1 MDLDGF
7 LKQKLKQELNKKNI
21 EINVEELIHNVEQKK
36 RKNKIKIISIAAC
49 LSILVI
55 VLIPTVLDVAPNT
68 KESQNVA
75 DIKSEKAEKESLIE
89 IEYEDDG
96 TMLKAGQIDYK
107 YFMNKSLASAD
118 SSVIVNIVIAKISNM
133 EYYNYTD
140 NLIKYGKNRE
150 IITYSGYCLPRTKV
164 DLDVSKV
171 ILGDFKEGDKL
182 KAYTNGG
189 IVTYD
194 EYIKCM
200 EDNLPFDDS
209 EKVNLEYN
217 ALKEEGKDNIYVSCF
232 RKGDTHLEKDKT
244 YLMVIHKKIGEEYI
258 ESSNDLLR
266 EYNLENNTVLNYQT
280 GEWEKIQDVLG
291 GFEYE

>member
-7 LKQKLKQELNKKNI
+7 LKQKLKQELNKENI

-49 LSILVI
+49 LIIFVI
-55 VLIPTVLDVAPNT
+55 VPIALNIAP
-68 KESQNVA
+68 KELQNEA
-75 DIKSEKAEKESLIE
+75 DIKTEKAEDKSIIE

-96 TMLKAGQIDYK
+96 TMLKVGQIDYK
-107 YFMNKSLASAD
+107 YFMNRSLSSAD
-118 SSVIVNIVIAKISNM
+118 YSVIVNIVIAKVSNM
-133 EYYNYTD
+133 EYYNYAD
-140 NLIKYGKNRE
+140 NLIKYGNNRE
-150 IITYSGYCLPRTKV
+150 TMTYSGYCLPRTRV
-164 DLDVSKV
+164 DLEVSKV
-171 ILGDFKEGDKL
+171 YLGNLKEGDKL

-200 EDNLPFDDS
+200 EDNLSFADL
-209 EKVNLEYN
+209 EKVNLEYST
-217 ALKEEGKDNIYVSCF
+217 LKEEGKDNIYVSCF

-266 EYNLENNTVLNYQT
+266 ECNLENNTVLNYQT

-291 GFEYE
+291 GIEYE

>member
-7 LKQKLKQELNKKNI
+7 LKQKLKQELNKENI

-49 LSILVI
+49 LIIFVI
-55 VLIPTVLDVAPNT
+55 VPIALNIAP
-68 KESQNVA
+68 KELQNEA
-75 DIKSEKAEKESLIE
+75 DIKTEKAEDKSIIE
-89 IEYEDDG
+89 IGYEDDG
-96 TMLKAGQIDYK
+96 TMLKVGQIDYK
-107 YFMNKSLASAD
+107 YFMNRSLSSAD
-118 SSVIVNIVIAKISNM
+118 YSVIVNIVIAKVSNM
-133 EYYNYTD
+133 EYYNYAD
-140 NLIKYGKNRE
+140 NLIKYGNNRE
-150 IITYSGYCLPRTKV
+150 TMTYSGYCLPRTRV
-164 DLDVSKV
+164 DLEVSKV
-171 ILGDFKEGDKL
+171 YLGNLKEGDKL

-200 EDNLPFDDS
+200 EDNLSFADL
-209 EKVNLEYN
+209 EKVNLEYST
-217 ALKEEGKDNIYVSCF
+217 LKEEGKDNIYVSCF

-266 EYNLENNTVLNYQT
+266 ECNLENNTVLNYQT

-291 GFEYE
+291 GIEYE

>member
-1 MDLDGF
+1 MNLDGF
-7 LKQKLKQELNKKNI
+7 LKQKLKQELNEENI
-21 EINVEELIHNVEQKK
+21 EINVEELIHNVEKK
-36 RKNKIKIISIAAC
+36 RNKIKIISIAAC
-49 LSILVI
+49 LIIFVIFLVPI
-55 VLIPTVLDVAPNT
+55 AFNIAPI
-68 KESQNVA
+68 ELQNVA

-89 IEYEDDG
+89 IEYEDEG
-96 TMLKAGQIDYK
+96 TMLKIGQIDYK
-107 YFMNKSLASAD
+107 YFMNRSLSASD

-133 EYYNYTD
+133 EYYNYAD

-150 IITYSGYCLPRTKV
+150 TMTYSGYCLPRTRV
-164 DLDVSKV
+164 DLDVNKV
-171 ILGDFKEGDKL
+171 YLGNLKEGDKL

-200 EDNLPFDDS
+200 EDNLSFADL
-209 EKVNLEYN
+209 EKVNLEYST
-217 ALKEEGKDNIYVSCF
+217 LKEEGKDNIYVSCF
-232 RKGDTHLEKDKT
+232 KKGDTHLEKDKT

-258 ESSNDLLR
+258 ESSNELLR
-266 EYNLENNTVLNYQT
+266 ECNLEDNTVLNYQT